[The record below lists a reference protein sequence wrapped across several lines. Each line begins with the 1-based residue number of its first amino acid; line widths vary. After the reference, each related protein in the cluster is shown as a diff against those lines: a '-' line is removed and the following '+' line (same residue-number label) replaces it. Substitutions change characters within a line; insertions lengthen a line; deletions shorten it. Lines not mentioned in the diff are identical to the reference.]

1 MTDHDLCLAF
11 DVADDELEC
20 DFVCD
25 IERVQPAAYLNN
37 DYASQKALRDW
48 LDAVSNLPDD
58 AKTAVLQAMLTLPT
72 CNRHISHEIECLHRA
87 RELDA
92 LEPTESELCEAGY

>member
-1 MTDHDLCLAF
+1 MTDQDLCLAF

-25 IERVQPAAYLNN
+25 IERVQPNAYLH
-37 DYASQKALRDW
+37 DETITRQW
-48 LDAVSNLPDD
+48 FDAISAMPDD
-58 AKTAVLQAMLTLPT
+58 AKTAVLYTMMKLPT
-72 CNRHISHEIECLHRA
+72 CNGHISREIEALHLA

-92 LEPTESELCEAGY
+92 LEQTDAQLCAAGY